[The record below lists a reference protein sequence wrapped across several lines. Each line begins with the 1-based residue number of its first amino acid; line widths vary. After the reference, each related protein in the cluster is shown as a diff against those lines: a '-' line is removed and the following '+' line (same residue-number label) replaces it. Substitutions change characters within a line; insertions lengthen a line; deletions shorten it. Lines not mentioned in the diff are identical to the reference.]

1 MPIQRTAIVGGGI
14 IGRSWAIVFA
24 RAGLPVTVY
33 DHLPETRARMR
44 DSLSEALAQS
54 AALVGDATA
63 REAVLD
69 RVAVADDLAG
79 AVADAD
85 FVHECIDENRDS
97 KVAMFRELDRLA
109 KPSAI
114 LATTTS
120 SFPVSS
126 FAADLPS
133 RHRCIVVHP
142 ATPPHLLPVT
152 EICPAPFTDDAVT
165 DATFAFME
173 RCGQVPV
180 LIRFEQSS
188 FVLNRL
194 QAALVVEMLRC
205 LNSGIISPGDIDKII
220 SQGFG
225 LRWAFLGPFEG
236 IDLNAAGGIREY
248 LERFGFIFDDMAR
261 QNGQGDAVVTPEAV
275 AMLEGYARGRL
286 PLDAIG
292 GRTAWRD
299 RAITALRALKQ
310 GQGGAVPVEPVPSD

>member
-1 MPIQRTAIVGGGI
+1 MLIQQTAIVGAGI

-24 RAGLPVTVY
+24 RAGVPVRLYDNLP
-33 DHLPETRARMR
+33 DNRAKALERIG
-44 DSLSEALAQS
+44 EALAQS
-54 AALVGDATA
+54 AALVGDAA
-63 REAVLD
+63 AQKAVLD
-69 RVAVADDLAG
+69 RITVADRLADV
-79 AVADAD
+79 VADAD
-85 FVHECIDENRDS
+85 FIHECIDEKLES
-97 KVAMFRELDRLA
+97 KRMIFRELDQCA

-120 SFPVSS
+120 SFPVST
-126 FAADLPS
+126 FASELPG
-133 RHRCIVVHP
+133 RGRCIVVHP

-152 EICPAPFTDDAVT
+152 EICPAPFTDQAVT
-165 DATFAFME
+165 DATFSFME
-173 RCGQVPV
+173 QCGQAPV

-236 IDLNAAGGIREY
+236 VDLNAAGGIREY

-261 QNGQGDAVVTPEAV
+261 QNGLEGSVVTPEAI
-275 AMLEGYARGRL
+275 AMLEKYARDQL
-286 PLDAIG
+286 PLEALRE
-292 GRTAWRD
+292 RTAWRD
-299 RAITALRALKQ
+299 RAIASLRELKKES
-310 GQGGAVPVEPVPSD
+310 ARHR

>member
-1 MPIQRTAIVGGGI
+1 MPIERTAVVGGGI
-14 IGRSWAIVFA
+14 IGRSWAIVYA
-24 RAGLPVTVY
+24 RAGLPVAIYEQVA
-33 DHLPETRARMR
+33 ENRARVVEQIA
-44 DSLSEALAQS
+44 EAIGQS
-54 AALVGDATA
+54 AGLVGDAAAQKAALDRITVPE
-63 REAVLD
+63 RLEDAVLD
-69 RVAVADDLAG
+69 ADY
-79 AVADAD
+79 
-85 FVHECIDENRDS
+85 VHECIDEKLDS
-97 KVAMFRELDRLA
+97 KRAMFAALESCA

-120 SFPVSS
+120 SFPVST
-126 FAADLPS
+126 FASDLP
-133 RHRCIVVHP
+133 RRDHCIVVHP

-152 EICPAPFTDDAVT
+152 EICPAPFTTRAVT

-205 LNSGIISPGDIDKII
+205 LNSGIISAGDIDKII

-248 LERFGFIFDDMAR
+248 LEKFGFIFDAVAKL
-261 QNGQGDAVVTPEAV
+261 NGDPDKVVTPEAIT
-275 AMLEGYARGRL
+275 MLEAYAREQL
-286 PLDAIG
+286 PLESIG
-292 GRTAWRD
+292 ERTGWRD
-299 RAITALRALKQ
+299 RAITSLRDLKVR
-310 GQGGAVPVEPVPSD
+310 AT

>member
-1 MPIQRTAIVGGGI
+1 MLVQRTAIVGGGI

-24 RAGLPVTVY
+24 RAGVPVRLY
-33 DHLPETRARMR
+33 DNLTDNRAAALERIG
-44 DSLSEALAQS
+44 EALEQS
-54 AALVGDATA
+54 TPLVGDAA
-63 REAVLD
+63 AKKAVLD
-69 RVAVADDLAG
+69 RISVADTLADAVAE
-79 AVADAD
+79 AD
-85 FVHECIDENRDS
+85 FVHECIDEKRES
-97 KVAMFRELDRLA
+97 KEAIFRELDGCA

-120 SFPVSS
+120 SFPVST
-126 FAADLPS
+126 FAAGLPS
-133 RHRCIVVHP
+133 RRRCIVVHP

-152 EICPAPFTDDAVT
+152 EICPAPFTDQAVT

-180 LIRFEQSS
+180 LIRFEQSA

-205 LNSGIISPGDIDKII
+205 INSGIIAPGDIDKII

-236 IDLNAAGGIREY
+236 VDLNAAGGIREY

-261 QNGQGDAVVTPEAV
+261 QNGHDGSVVTSDAV
-275 AMLEGYARGRL
+275 AMLERYMRDKL
-286 PLDAIG
+286 PLGALG
-292 GRTAWRD
+292 ERTAWRD
-299 RAITALRALKQ
+299 RAIATLRRLKIEQ
-310 GQGGAVPVEPVPSD
+310 SENGG

>member
-1 MPIQRTAIVGGGI
+1 MLIERAAIVGSGL
-14 IGRSWAIVFA
+14 IGRSWAIVYA
-24 RAGLPVTVY
+24 RAGIPVRLY
-33 DHLPETRARMR
+33 DHLPDNRAKALERIG
-44 DSLSEALAQS
+44 EALAQS
-54 AALVGDATA
+54 AVLVGDEAA
-63 REAVLD
+63 RDAVLG
-69 RVAVADDLAG
+69 RINVADRLAD

-85 FVHECIDENRDS
+85 FIHECIDETLDS
-97 KVAMFRELDRLA
+97 KRTMFVDLERCA

-120 SFPVSS
+120 SFPVST
-126 FAADLPS
+126 FASDLPG
-133 RHRCIVVHP
+133 RGRCIVVHP

-152 EICPAPFTDDAVT
+152 EICPAPFTEQAVT

-173 RCGQVPV
+173 QCGQVPV

-236 IDLNAAGGIREY
+236 VDLNAAGGIREY
-248 LERFGFIFDDMAR
+248 LERFGFIFDDMAGR
-261 QNGQGDAVVTPEAV
+261 NGHAGAVVTPDAI
-275 AMLEGYARGRL
+275 ATLEKYARDQL
-286 PLDAIG
+286 PLEAIG
-292 GRTAWRD
+292 KRTAWRD
-299 RAITALRALKQ
+299 RSIASLRELKK
-310 GQGGAVPVEPVPSD
+310 GTPTIDTRLR

>member
-1 MPIQRTAIVGGGI
+1 MSIQQAAIVGSGI

-24 RAGLPVTVY
+24 RAGVPVRLY
-33 DHLPETRARMR
+33 DHHPDNRAKALE
-44 DSLSEALAQS
+44 SLGEALAHS
-54 AALVGDATA
+54 GALVGDAA
-63 REAVLD
+63 AQKALLD
-69 RVAVADDLAG
+69 RITVADSLAE
-79 AVADAD
+79 AIAEAD
-85 FVHECIDENRDS
+85 FIHECIDEKLDS
-97 KVAMFRELDRLA
+97 KRAIFRELDQGA

-120 SFPVSS
+120 SFPVST
-126 FAADLPS
+126 FAADLPGRS
-133 RHRCIVVHP
+133 RCIVVHP

-152 EICPAPFTDDAVT
+152 EICPAPFTDQAVT
-165 DATFAFME
+165 DATFTFME

-194 QAALVVEMLRC
+194 QAALIVEMLRC

-261 QNGQGDAVVTPEAV
+261 RNGHEGAVVTPEV
-275 AMLEGYARGRL
+275 ITMLESYAREKL
-286 PLDAIG
+286 PLEALG
-292 GRTAWRD
+292 ERTAWRD
-299 RAITALRALKQ
+299 KAIASLRDLK
-310 GQGGAVPVEPVPSD
+310 VKR

>member
-1 MPIQRTAIVGGGI
+1 MSVERTAIVGGGI

-33 DHLPETRARMR
+33 DQLPETRTRMR

-54 AALVGDATA
+54 SVLVGDLAA

-69 RVAVADDLAG
+69 RIAVADDLAE

-85 FVHECIDENRDS
+85 FVHECIDERLDS
-97 KVAMFRELDRLA
+97 KVAIFRDLDCLA

-120 SFPVSS
+120 SFPVST
-126 FAADLPS
+126 FAADLPG

-152 EICPAPFTDDAVT
+152 EICPAPFTDGAVT

-236 IDLNAAGGIREY
+236 VDLNAAGGIREY
-248 LERFGFIFDDMAR
+248 LEKFGFIFDDMAR
-261 QNGQGDAVVTPEAV
+261 LNGDPNKVVTPEAI
-275 AMLEGYARGRL
+275 AMLEDYTREQL
-286 PLDAIG
+286 PLTSIG
-292 GRTAWRD
+292 ERTGWRD
-299 RAITALRALKQ
+299 RAIASLRELK
-310 GQGGAVPVEPVPSD
+310 GRST

>member
-1 MPIQRTAIVGGGI
+1 MPIEKTAIVGGGI
-14 IGRSWAIVFA
+14 IGRSWAIVYA
-24 RAGLPVTVY
+24 RAGFPVAIY
-33 DHLPETRARMR
+33 EHGAENRARVLER
-44 DSLSEALAQS
+44 IAEAIGQS
-54 AALVGDATA
+54 AGLVGDAA
-63 REAVLD
+63 AQKAALD
-69 RVAVADDLAG
+69 RITVPERFEE

-85 FVHECIDENRDS
+85 FIHECIDEKLDS
-97 KVAMFRELDRLA
+97 KRAMFADLERCA

-120 SFPVSS
+120 SFPVST
-126 FAADLPS
+126 FAADLPG
-133 RHRCIVVHP
+133 RDRCIVVHP

-152 EICPAPFTDDAVT
+152 EICPAPFTTQTVT

-205 LNSGIISPGDIDKII
+205 LNSGIISAGDIDKII

-236 IDLNAAGGIREY
+236 VDLNAAGGIREY
-248 LERFGFIFDDMAR
+248 LERFGFIFDDMAKL
-261 QNGQGDAVVTPEAV
+261 NGDPNRVVTPAAI
-275 AMLEGYARGRL
+275 AMLEAYARDKL
-286 PLDAIG
+286 PLDSIG
-292 GRTAWRD
+292 ERTGWRD
-299 RAITALRALKQ
+299 RAIASLRDLK
-310 GQGGAVPVEPVPSD
+310 ARTS